1 MADGVSQHQLVVRA
15 IQQMIASGEVRSGDK
30 LPVEADLA
38 EQLGVSRGSLREGV
52 RALVA
57 MGILETKQGS
67 GTTVTSLEPALLL
80 EPLVFWA
87 GLQAGP
93 SALNVHVVRRALE
106 VESAGV
112 AATSIDD
119 ETLAELDAILARAEQ
134 PISAHDHEGAM
145 RCDLDFHLTIAR
157 ATGNPILLALIEAL
171 GQPTLRTRLWQSIH
185 ETGRLEAAHAEHH
198 AILTQLR
205 HHDVM
210 GARATMQ
217 THLLQSVAHLTDPD
231 PEA

>member
-1 MADGVSQHQLVVRA
+1 MGEGISQHQVVVAA
-15 IQQMIASGEVRSGDK
+15 IKEMIASGAVQPGDK
-30 LPVEADLA
+30 LPIEADLA

-93 SALNVHVVRRALE
+93 SALNVHGVRRALE
-106 VESAGV
+106 VESAGL
-112 AATSIDD
+112 AAQTVTD
-119 ETLAELDAILARAEQ
+119 EILDELDTILREAAE
-134 PISAHDHEGAM
+134 PIERHDHEAAM
-145 RCDLDFHLTIAR
+145 QCDMRFHQTIAR
-157 ATGNPILLALIEAL
+157 ATGNPVLLALIETL

-185 ETGRLEAAHAEHH
+185 ETGRLEAAHAEHR

-205 HHDVM
+205 HRDVL

-217 THLLQSVAHLTDPD
+217 AHLMQSVAHVGV
-231 PEA
+231 